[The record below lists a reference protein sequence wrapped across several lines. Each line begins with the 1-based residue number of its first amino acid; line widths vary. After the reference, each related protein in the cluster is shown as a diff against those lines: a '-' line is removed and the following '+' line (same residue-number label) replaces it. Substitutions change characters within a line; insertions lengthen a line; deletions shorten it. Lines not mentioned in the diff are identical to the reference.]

1 MPAPKRPNYFQSQFL
16 VVRDFQDEQR
26 YHAESLQRHNLLMH
40 DWGVVRD
47 GLQVTKSGD
56 NYVVTPGSAIDSLGR
71 EIVLDDK
78 DKDER
83 TITAAKVQQARGTDP
98 YVSVTIKFKEVPS
111 KDQDDKYPPNGRTEN
126 VTRIVQAPEIEV
138 TKTPASD
145 VIILARIAA
154 NGDINNSVR
163 KLATSFIPRGTN
175 LNLGDVLLDGAL
187 SFTSKGN
194 TKPQV
199 GLDYDVA
206 GDQLRIMAQSQ
217 SGSTLD
223 ATHLTIK
230 RDSGNVGIGTT
241 TPGQKLEVAGAL
253 KVKNKPNDPPVTND
267 QIGAYFWDQ
276 AGIGPTISGRNFEVR
291 TGGDTVS
298 LRVNLYGNV
307 GVGTGTTE
315 IQSKLHIVG
324 LGSDLPSPTGSSQS
338 GGKVVRLRGKTS
350 TGMLSPVLDI
360 GSAGDKGFWLQSAN
374 PDDLTK
380 NSPLLLNPNGG
391 NVGIGTTE
399 PPQHQL
405 EVVGALKL
413 GGTPQVTSDYK
424 AAYFWNQKDIGP
436 TIGGH
441 GFEVRTGSNTPR
453 LKINSAGDVSIFGK
467 VNFDGHVGIGTT
479 EPQARLHVVGSGNAQ
494 PATSGKDQ
502 STGLVARLRGTT
514 TAGATSPVLDI
525 GSAGNEGFWLQSTN
539 PADLTKPYPLILNPT
554 GGNIGIGSNL
564 SIGGHLGV
572 NGHVGIGTSAPISSL
587 HIRKDVEKGLG
598 PTLTLMNGSGHKP
611 SRVHIDLYT
620 YSDPNQP
627 LPSGR
632 IICQDNEGGSGDLI
646 FQTVDAPNKQMVE
659 RMKIDAAT
667 GNVSIGGMI
676 SCGGKI
682 LIKSAKHTG
691 RYISARD
698 ETESWNV
705 RTQNKQESYEEFTL
719 ELSSSREF
727 KENISDITALE
738 AMTTLQNLTP
748 VKYDYKGG
756 RAFRQNL
763 GFIAEDMPDNLSSED
778 RKSISPFEVVPVL
791 TRVAKEQQRVIA
803 ELQATVRTLQSDL
816 KQQA

>member
-26 YHAESLQRHNLLMH
+26 YHAESLQRHNRLMH
-40 DWGVVRD
+40 EWGVRD

-56 NYVVTPGSAIDSLGR
+56 NYVVTPGSAIDRLGR

-78 DKDER
+78 DTR
-83 TITAAKVQQARGTDP
+83 TITAAKVQEVRGTDP
-98 YVSVTIKFKEVPS
+98 YVSVTIKFKEAPS
-111 KDQDDKYPPNGRTEN
+111 KDQDDKYPPNGEAEY
-126 VTRIVQAPEIEV
+126 VTRMVQAPDIDV
-138 TKTPASD
+138 MKTPASD
-145 VIILARIAA
+145 VIILAHIAA
-154 NGDINNSVR
+154 DGVINNSVR

-194 TKPQV
+194 PKPLV

-206 GDQLRIMAQSQ
+206 GDQLRIMAWSQ
-217 SGSTLD
+217 SGSTLEG
-223 ATHLTIK
+223 THLTIK
-230 RDSGNVGIGTT
+230 RDTGNVGIGTT

-253 KVKNKPNDPPVTND
+253 KVKNKLNDPPVTND

-276 AGIGPTISGRNFEVR
+276 ASIGPTISGRNFEVR

-298 LRVNLYGNV
+298 LRVSYTGNV
-307 GVGTGTTE
+307 GIGT
-315 IQSKLHIVG
+315 SAPDAKLHIVTTG
-324 LGSDLPSPTGSSQS
+324 ANSLPAKTGTAQ
-338 GGKVVRLRGKTS
+338 S
-350 TGMLSPVLDI
+350 TGRLVRMRGPQNPTLDM
-360 GSAGDKGFWLQSAN
+360 GSAGALGFWLQST
-374 PDDLTK
+374 DVSGLEK
-380 NSPLLLNPNGG
+380 NYPLLLNPNGG

-413 GGTPQVTSDYK
+413 GGTPQVTSDFH
-424 AAYFWNQKDIGP
+424 AAYFWNQAGVGP

-441 GFEVRTGSNTPR
+441 GFEVRTGTNTPR
-453 LKINSAGDVSIFGK
+453 LRINEHGNVGIFGK
-467 VNFDGHVGIGTT
+467 VSIDDHVGIGTT
-479 EPQARLHVVGSGNAQ
+479 EAQARLHVVGSGNAQ

-539 PADLTKPYPLILNPT
+539 PADLSKPYPLLLNPT

-572 NGHVGIGTSAPISSL
+572 NGFVGIGTSAPISSL

-611 SRVHIDLYT
+611 ARVHIDLYT

-646 FQTVDAPNKQMVE
+646 FQTVDAPNKKMME

-667 GNVSIGGMI
+667 GDVRIEGKI

-705 RTQNKQESYEEFTL
+705 RTQDKQESYEEFTL

-727 KENISDITALE
+727 KENISEITALE

-778 RKSISPFEVVPVL
+778 RKSISPFEVVPIL

-803 ELQATVRTLQSDL
+803 ELQETVRTLQSDL